1 MKGFRALFDWLC
13 PLSDDE
19 SATGD
24 LTDVEVVDGGAPGG
38 DAGGAV
44 LLAVNPGDAP
54 TVKPAPQEE
63 SQVLNLDSYKF
74 SYLIFLFLI

>member
-1 MKGFRALFDWLC
+1 MRGFRALFDWLC

-19 SATGD
+19 SSNGD
-24 LTDVEVVDGGAPGG
+24 LTGVEVVDAGGPGGPGG

-63 SQVLNLDSYKF
+63 SQVLNLDSY
-74 SYLIFLFLI
+74 